1 MKARPYV
8 SSYTSFSKAKNLVP
22 SCMHFRSYLRKWINC
37 RYAYRGTFFYDSLKF
52 KLHRSRVLGRKN
64 TGNRKLFLPASTR
77 KRSFFRTK
85 GEKDLSSDRG
95 VKSDSQGWLFK
106 EYLLGSYSCTS
117 IWGHSDIWGWFRNMS
132 PSKRFPCH
140 LLLNWG
146 RQTNV
151 PGGKAARPH
160 IHKRKIR
167 KFKLDPWMVKG
178 NICGNLQ
185 GFFILEGFKEEGR
198 SEPKMGSPVEPEM
211 GGWGG
216 GSHELQAPGPHAQ
229 APVDL
234 WDADLPTGTP
244 PTTPPQ
250 KCGSSQRHTLTGKVN
265 RTEQVAWGVGKTFHW
280 NT

>member
-8 SSYTSFSKAKNLVP
+8 SSYTSFSKAKNIVP
-22 SCMHFRSYLRKWINC
+22 NCMHFRSYLRKWINC

-52 KLHRSRVLGRKN
+52 KLHGSRVLGRKN

-95 VKSDSQGWLFK
+95 VKSDSQGWLFIK
-106 EYLLGSYSCTS
+106 SIYWVVTACCTS
-117 IWGHSDIWGWFRNMS
+117 IWGRSDIWGWFRNMS
-132 PSKRFPCH
+132 SSKRFPCH

-185 GFFILEGFKEEGR
+185 GFFILEGFEEEG
-198 SEPKMGSPVEPEM
+198 SLEPKMGSPAEPEVGM
-211 GGWGG
+211 GSGKSWTAG
-216 GSHELQAPGPHAQ
+216 
-229 APVDL
+229 
-234 WDADLPTGTP
+234 TGTSC
-244 PTTPPQ
+244 TGASGFVGCWLAHRYATHHT
-250 KCGSSQRHTLTGKVN
+250 SSEVWEQSKAHPHRQSKQDWADSLD
-265 RTEQVAWGVGKTFHW
+265 TEK
-280 NT
+280 